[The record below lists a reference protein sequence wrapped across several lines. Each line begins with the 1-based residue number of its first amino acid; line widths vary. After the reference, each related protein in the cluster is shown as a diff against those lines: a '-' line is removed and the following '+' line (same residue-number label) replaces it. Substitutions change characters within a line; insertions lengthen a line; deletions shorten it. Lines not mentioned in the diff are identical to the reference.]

1 MCPLG
6 GALGLLLFF
15 GSHKENLMPVK
26 IELAAQNPLAV
37 SADLLALA
45 VSPGLTVKQEPLASI
60 DKALSGGLAKLL
72 AREEWK
78 ALKDQQLEVPAMGD
92 LPFAKIVLLGTG
104 ARGRLSNA
112 DYRLLAAKAAR
123 AANGAKARSLVL
135 GFVDAVAPDKLRYVA
150 EGIVLGAYRFD
161 KYLTGDRRPKAELGK
176 ATVAL
181 GPKAKLGK
189 THKTAL
195 DIGEG
200 VARGVALTRDLVNEP
215 ANELFPSRLAAEAQ
229 RMAKEAGLK
238 CVVFDRKE
246 IEKRGMKLLIAV
258 GQGSVHEPRFVH
270 VSYTPKKAKKKL
282 VFVGKGLTFDSGGL
296 CIKPAAG
303 MGEMKSDMS
312 GAANVIGLL
321 AACAAVKPDVE
332 VHGIIA
338 SAENMPDANAYRPGD
353 VFGSLD
359 GKTVEIIN
367 TDAEGRLVLADALAY
382 ARELEPDVLIDNA
395 TLTGACVVALG
406 KTCSGFFATSDRL
419 AGQYATAAKDAG
431 EQVWRLPLLDDMKD
445 QLKSDIADLKHT
457 GDRWGGAITAA
468 LFLREFTGGCDW
480 IHADIAGPALSERA
494 TALFPKGASGHGVL
508 TFLRFVEQS
517 GSR

>member
-1 MCPLG
+1 
-6 GALGLLLFF
+6 
-15 GSHKENLMPVK
+15 MPVK
-26 IELAAQNPLAV
+26 IQLAAQNPLAL
-37 SADLLALA
+37 SADLLVLA
-45 VSPGLTVKQEPLASI
+45 VPPGLTVKQEPLASI
-60 DKALSGGLAKLL
+60 DKALSGGLAKLI

-78 ALKDQQLEVPAMGD
+78 GEKDQQLD
-92 LPFAKIVLLGTG
+92 LPAIGNLPFSKIVLLGTG
-104 ARGRLSNA
+104 ARGKISNA
-112 DYRLLAAKAAR
+112 DYRLLAAKGAR
-123 AANGAKARSLVL
+123 SANSAKARSLVL

-161 KYLTGDRRPKAELGK
+161 KYLTGDRRPKAELGTV
-176 ATVAL
+176 TVAL
-181 GPKAKLGK
+181 GAKSKLGK
-189 THKTAL
+189 THTTAL
-195 DIGEG
+195 ATGEA

-215 ANELFPSRLAAEAQ
+215 ANELYPARLASEAQ

-270 VSYTPKKAKKKL
+270 ISYTPKKKAKKKL

-382 ARELEPDVLIDNA
+382 ARELDPDVLVDNA

-406 KTCSGFFATSDRL
+406 KTCSGFFATTERL
-419 AGQYATAAKDAG
+419 AGQYASAAKEAG

-468 LFLREFTGGCDW
+468 LFLREFIGDCEW
-480 IHADIAGPALSERA
+480 IHADIAGPALSDRA
-494 TALFPKGASGHGVL
+494 TALHPKGGTGHGVL
-508 TFLRFVEQS
+508 TFLRFVEQF
-517 GSR
+517 GAR